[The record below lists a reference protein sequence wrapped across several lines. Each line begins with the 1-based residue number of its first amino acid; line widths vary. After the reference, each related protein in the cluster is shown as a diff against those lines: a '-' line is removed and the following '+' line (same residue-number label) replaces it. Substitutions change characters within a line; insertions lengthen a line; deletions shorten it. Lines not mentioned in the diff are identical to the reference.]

1 MVTMNVVEMPE
12 NLMTVAFAKALG
24 VKPTQV
30 KYWTDIGALRCLPGT
45 KGAGQ
50 GNKRLYAADY
60 LPEAAIIAEIA
71 KYRFP
76 IKLLAYWSKE
86 ITKLLNHGDD
96 KRFLHRKPA
105 EWYRAALAGEHE
117 SHIIF
122 LIPRLIGGKIGNA
135 FGWHGPEMLAKA
147 LLASQSAITVNVGA
161 VVQRFKP

>member
-1 MVTMNVVEMPE
+1 MPE
-12 NLMTVAFAKALG
+12 VLMTVAFAKALG

-30 KYWTDIGALRCLPGT
+30 KYWTDSDVLRCFPGT

-50 GNKRLYAADY
+50 GNKRIYSADY

-71 KYRFP
+71 KYRIP
-76 IKLLAYWSKE
+76 MKHLAYWSKE
-86 ITKLLNHGDD
+86 ITKLLAHGEEEG
-96 KRFLHRKPA
+96 FLIRKPA

-122 LIPRLIGGKIGNA
+122 FIPRQIGGEIGSY
-135 FGWHGPEMLAKA
+135 FGWHDPEMLAKA
-147 LLASQSAITVNVGA
+147 IRRSQSAITVNVAA

>member
-1 MVTMNVVEMPE
+1 MLAMNVADMPE
-12 NLMTVAFAKALG
+12 SLMTVAFAKALR

-76 IKLLAYWSKE
+76 IKHLAYWSKE
-86 ITKLLNHGDD
+86 ITKLLNHGD

-122 LIPRLIGGKIGNA
+122 IIPRLIGGEIGDA
-135 FGWHGPEMLAKA
+135 FEWHGPEMLAKA
-147 LLASQSAITVNVGA
+147 LRVSQSAITVNVGA
-161 VVQRFKP
+161 VVQPFRR

>member
-1 MVTMNVVEMPE
+1 MARMSETM
-12 NLMTVAFAKALG
+12 MTVAFAKALG

-30 KYWTDIGALRCLPGT
+30 KYWTDSDALRCLPGT

-50 GNKRLYAADY
+50 GNKRLYSADY

-71 KYRFP
+71 KYRIP
-76 IKLLAYWSKE
+76 IKYLAHWSKE
-86 ITKLLNHGDD
+86 IEKLLAHGEE
-96 KRFLHRKPA
+96 KRFKNRKPA

-122 LIPRLIGGKIGNA
+122 LIPRQIGGEIGDQ
-135 FGWHGPEMLAKA
+135 FGWHDPETLAKA
-147 LLASQSAITVNVGA
+147 LRVSQSAITVNVGA